1 MNKGSKYSLLLAI
14 LLHISFF
21 NCQILLPISD
31 KEDSS
36 MGFSSDEESISI
48 HHHLSR
54 QSDHRRLNSRRLSF
68 LPINTDCFITGQV
81 QEGFFYGKNIRTLNN
96 DVPDV
101 QTRFRHRMHV
111 GFYFKHYDPLIEDK
125 KPIVEAALKL
135 HNMQWWQDEN
145 SNLLIKFYRVTSKIP
160 QFSFSDAWVHVKSSA
175 FNRTWSEHLHSLK
188 VGYFPYQLGRGVSLG
203 FADEG
208 GIKYLGFEVS
218 YDPIESAY
226 YSPGV
231 LLQGWIH
238 PKVRYEFY
246 ASVLQSEYEPF
257 FLQREVKQPQLFS
270 RLHKEDPCNPYGTF
284 MNRWVASEKII
295 LFSEKDMPFQWRAEQ
310 YILYCNFEHHVD
322 DIQLPLINRAIHG
335 GTFGCMLDVSWNR
348 WKLNVEVATQYGA
361 LKFFEYD
368 NNDQVLQVDSTGKM
382 KVFNDNAGIRTLRN
396 EDFAMPAS
404 DPLLQ
409 ALDTNQRFDTKKLEF
424 TGEQGEPFFV
434 LSENNFTTVS
444 DLGNR
449 IVALDNENSD
459 SALQIKEDLFSD
471 TVTPIRNV
479 PHPQLRP
486 EKNFNMQG
494 HMLMIDLSYQC
505 KNIPCTL
512 NIAGGYL
519 SGDQPPLKNDST
531 VFADDSQ
538 CSYRGFLPIRDHRY
552 RGMGVKSFS
561 YFTMRV
567 IERPAG
573 NNVHFNDIS
582 NLAFCG
588 VGVTVLPKKKLNG
601 LVGNSNL
608 VFFFQPKDQYIL
620 NENGAATDALASSF
634 ANIELN
640 GSLQYRFLPQCE
652 LLIRGAILV
661 PQRLYRDM
669 KNQKAGFMTTTGV
682 RENVKRVGDVAYAMH
697 VRITYDF

>member
-1 MNKGSKYSLLLAI
+1 MYKGFKGLLLSIAF
-14 LLHISFF
+14 LHTSFF
-21 NCQILLPISD
+21 NYQFLLS
-31 KEDSS
+31 
-36 MGFSSDEESISI
+36 SSDLQDAHMSA
-48 HHHLSR
+48 LSKI
-54 QSDHRRLNSRRLSF
+54 QTHSSGRRFSF
-68 LPINTDCFITGQV
+68 LPANTDCFITGQV
-81 QEGFFYGKNIRTLNN
+81 QEGFFHGKNIRTLNN

-111 GFYFKHYDPLIEDK
+111 GFHFKHYDPLLEDK
-125 KPIVEAALKL
+125 NPIIEAALKL

-145 SNLLIKFYRVTSKIP
+145 SNLLIKFYRVTSKVP
-160 QFSFSDAWVHVKSSA
+160 QFSFSDAWVQVKSTA
-175 FNRTWSEHLHSLK
+175 FNRTWNEHLHSLK

-231 LLQGWIH
+231 LWQGWII
-238 PKVRYEFY
+238 PKMRYELY
-246 ASVLQSEYEPF
+246 ATVLQSEYEPF

-270 RLHKEDPCNPYGTF
+270 RLHNEDPCKPYGTF
-284 MNRWVASEKII
+284 LNRWVASEKII

-310 YILYCNFEHHVD
+310 YLLYCNFEHHVND
-322 DIQLPLINRAIHG
+322 FQLPLTDRAIHG
-335 GTFGCMLDVSWNR
+335 GTFGCMLDISWNR
-348 WKLNVEVATQYGA
+348 WKLNVEVATQYGG

-368 NNDQVLQVDSTGKM
+368 NNDQVLQVDSTSKTIIN
-382 KVFNDNAGIRTLRN
+382 NDNTGVISIIDSRT
-396 EDFAMPAS
+396 FPMPAS
-404 DPLLQ
+404 EPLLQ
-409 ALDTNQRFDTKKLEF
+409 ALGAKQRFDTRPEEF
-424 TGEQGEPFFV
+424 TSEKGEQFFV
-434 LSENNFTTVS
+434 LSENNFATTN
-444 DLGNR
+444 DLQNR
-449 IVALDNENSD
+449 LDMLTFEGSSASSEIYNDLLKNIV
-459 SALQIKEDLFSD
+459 
-471 TVTPIRNV
+471 VPIRNV

-494 HMLMIDLSYQC
+494 YMLMADISYQC
-505 KNIPCTL
+505 KKAPCTL
-512 NIAGGYL
+512 YLAGGYL

-531 VFADDSQ
+531 IFSDESQ
-538 CSYRGFLPIRDHRY
+538 SAYRGFLPIRDHRY

-582 NLAFCG
+582 NLAFFG
-588 VGVTVLPKKKLNG
+588 IGTSVAPKSTLKG

-620 NENGAATDALASSF
+620 NKDGDATDFLASSF

-640 GSLQYRFLPQCE
+640 GSIQYRFLPQSE
-652 LLIRGAILV
+652 LLVRGAVLI

-682 RENVKRVGDVAYAMH
+682 RENIKRVGDVAYAIH